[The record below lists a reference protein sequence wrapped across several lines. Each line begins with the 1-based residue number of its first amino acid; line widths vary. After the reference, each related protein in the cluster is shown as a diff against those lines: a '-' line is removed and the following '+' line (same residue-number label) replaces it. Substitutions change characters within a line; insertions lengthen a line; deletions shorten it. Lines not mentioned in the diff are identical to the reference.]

1 MMKEPKKT
9 KMIKRYQNRKL
20 YDMVDSCY
28 VTLEDIRDM
37 LKAGEDIRVIDNASK
52 EDLTSVT
59 FAQIIFEEEKKT
71 KGVLPLNTFKEI
83 IATSGEALRNI
94 VQTGI
99 QEISHVKSF
108 VNQQIK
114 PAVEGVQNL
123 SNVAH
128 EIKMLKMKIELLEK
142 RLKEQERKP

>member
-1 MMKEPKKT
+1 
-9 KMIKRYQNRKL
+9 MIKRYQNRKL